1 MRGMLTPSRYRG
13 LAVALLVCAL
23 AMRVLIPSG
32 FMLMPDA
39 HGATLVICPGQ
50 GEMPA
55 PMAHDMMAMPGHDM
69 ADMSGHTD
77 KQPKGHED
85 KAGEHACA
93 FSPAGAVAD
102 LATTLHPIA
111 PSRAETN
118 AVALFH
124 AYARPG
130 LGLAAPPPPKTGPP
144 LQA

>member
-1 MRGMLTPSRYRG
+1 MRGLLTSSRYRG
-13 LAVALLVCAL
+13 LAVVLLLCAL
-23 AMRVLIPSG
+23 AMRVAIPSG

-50 GEMPA
+50 GGMPA
-55 PMAHDMMAMPGHDM
+55 PMAHDMASMDMPGH
-69 ADMSGHTD
+69 DMSGHTD

-102 LATTLHPIA
+102 LATTLHPMA
-111 PSRAETN
+111 PSGAETN